1 MKILT
6 GKDIRRADLYTME
19 HEPVTGSALMER
31 AAAVLEEE
39 IVAAAETR
47 ESQKPAAQTRESLN
61 PAAGMRKQA
70 VLTYG
75 GVLQKDDAP
84 EYLIIAGKGNNG
96 GDGLAVARL
105 VYDRFGGSRRISV
118 LLTTPPGELS
128 EDCRL
133 NLDRLP
139 EGVRRFSLTDGRII
153 SASGEVQPELLFRPN
168 TVVVDAV
175 LGYGVTGA
183 VRGAALEVI
192 RLINGHAHSCR
203 MVVSID
209 LPSGLP
215 TEPPSGP
222 GSTIPADVVLAD
234 LTLTIECPK
243 LSLLLPETGK
253 FAGRL
258 RTVPI
263 GLDRSFIESCASPFY
278 AVDAEFVRPLLK
290 FRQEF
295 DHKGT
300 HGHALIIAGS
310 AEYMGAAILCT
321 GAALRSGCGLVTAR
335 IPAEGRTAM
344 LVSHPSAII
353 SADEAPVFSSLP
365 AGLGKY
371 SSVAAGPGLGRSEA
385 AVGALRKLLASL
397 PEHSGIHS
405 LVLDADALNIISEH
419 PDMLDAI
426 PAGSVLTPHIG
437 ELTRLVRAAADA
449 GLLEDTLPASADAPW
464 RDDMHKVA
472 LVRQLCRGLKS
483 VMVVKGAHTMVC
495 SPDGRCFFN
504 MSGNP
509 GMAKGGS
516 GDVLTGLIAG
526 LASRGYDPLTAAV
539 LGVWFHGRAGDD
551 AAASRGVES
560 MNAEDILENI
570 RI

>member
-47 ESQKPAAQTRESLN
+47 ESQKPAVRTRESLN

-70 VLTYG
+70 VLTHG
-75 GVLQKDDAP
+75 GVLQKDDTP

-105 VYDRFGGSRRISV
+105 VYDRFGGSRSISV

-153 SASGEVQPELLFRPN
+153 SGSGEVQPELLFRQN

-175 LGYGVTGA
+175 LGSGVTGA
-183 VRGAALEVI
+183 VRGAALEAV
-192 RLINGHAHSCR
+192 RLINGHACSCR
-203 MVVSID
+203 MVVSVD

-215 TEPPSGP
+215 TEPHSGP

-253 FAGRL
+253 YAGRL
-258 RTVPI
+258 RTVHI
-263 GLDRSFIESCASPFY
+263 RLDRSFIESCASPFY

-321 GAALRSGCGLVTAR
+321 GAALRSGCGLVTAHT
-335 IPAEGRTAM
+335 PSEGRTAM

-353 SADEAPVFSSLP
+353 SADPSPVFSMLP
-365 AGLGKY
+365 ERLSKYSSAAVGSGLGKAD
-371 SSVAAGPGLGRSEA
+371 SSVAALK
-385 AVGALRKLLASL
+385 KLLAGM
-397 PEHSGIHS
+397 PQYENIRA

-419 PDMLDAI
+419 PEMLASI
-426 PAGSVLTPHIG
+426 PAGSVLTPHPG
-437 ELTRLVRAAADA
+437 ELARLLRAAADCGMIENAAQAA
-449 GLLEDTLPASADAPW
+449 GTPW
-464 RDDMHKVA
+464 TDDMHRVA
-472 LVRQLCRGLKS
+472 LVRQLCRSLKS
-483 VMVVKGAHTMVC
+483 VIVVKGAHTMTC
-495 SPDGRCFFN
+495 FPDGRCFFN

-526 LASRGYDPLTAAV
+526 LAARGYDPLTAAL
-539 LGVWFHGRAGDD
+539 LGVWFHGCAGDD

-560 MNAEDILENI
+560 MNAADILENI

>member
-19 HEPVTGSALMER
+19 HEPVTGIALMER
-31 AAAVLEEE
+31 AAVALEAE
-39 IVAAAETR
+39 IVAAAETQ
-47 ESQKPAAQTRESLN
+47 ESRKPAAEMLESLK
-61 PAAGMRKQA
+61 AASGMQKQA
-70 VLTYG
+70 VLQPG
-75 GVLQKDDAP
+75 GVPQKADVP
-84 EYLIIAGKGNNG
+84 EYLVIAGKGNNG

-105 VYDRFGGSRRISV
+105 VYDRFGGSRSISV

-139 EGVRRFSLTDGRII
+139 EGVRRFSLADGRII
-153 SASGEVQPELLFRPN
+153 SGSGEVQPELLFRPN
-168 TVVVDAV
+168 SVVVDAV

-183 VRGAALEVI
+183 ARDAALEVI

-215 TEPPSGP
+215 AEPHSGP
-222 GSTIPADVVLAD
+222 GSTIPSDVVRAD
-234 LTLTIECPK
+234 LTLTIEFPK
-243 LSLLLPETGK
+243 LSLLLPATGK

-263 GLDRSFIESCASPFY
+263 GLDRSFIESCASPFS
-278 AVDAEFVRPLLK
+278 AVDAEFVRTLLK
-290 FRQEF
+290 PRQEF

-310 AEYMGAAILCT
+310 AEYMGAAILCA
-321 GAALRSGCGLVTAR
+321 GAALRSGCGLVTAH
-335 IPAEGRTAM
+335 IPSEGRTAM
-344 LVSHPSAII
+344 LVSYPSAII
-353 SADEAPVFSSLP
+353 SADPSPVFSSLP
-365 AGLGKY
+365 ERFSKY
-371 SSVAAGPGLGRSEA
+371 SSVAAGPGLGKAEPSVA
-385 AVGALRKLLASL
+385 ALKELLACL
-397 PEHSGIHS
+397 PQYENIRA

-419 PDMLDAI
+419 PGMLAAI
-426 PAGSVLTPHIG
+426 PAGSVLTPHPG
-437 ELTRLVRAAADA
+437 ELARLLRAAADCGMIENAAPAA
-449 GLLEDTLPASADAPW
+449 GTPW
-464 RDDMHKVA
+464 TDDMHRVA
-472 LVRQLCRGLKS
+472 LVRQLCRSLKS
-483 VMVVKGAHTMVC
+483 VIVVKGAHTMTC

-526 LASRGYDPLTAAV
+526 LAARGYDPLTAAL
-539 LGVWFHGRAGDD
+539 LGVWFHGCAGDD

-560 MNAEDILENI
+560 MNAADILENI